1 METAIR
7 EASRASRWAA
17 ARSTA
22 GSLRFGSAG
31 SRTGVRESGD
41 VIGESLPPLGCGPD
55 DLETPALCLDLDVME
70 ENIRRIAL
78 ACSEAG
84 VAWRPHVKGHR
95 SGAIG
100 SKELTAGA
108 IGLTCAKLGEAELM
122 AAAGIRDLLVANVV
136 VGIRKLDRLV
146 ALRRHADPI
155 VTIDHIDQLLPLA
168 AAFEDAGSTVR
179 IVIEVDVG
187 LGRAG
192 VLPGDAALLLARR
205 AASLPG
211 VRLVGLMGY
220 EGHLLTVPD
229 PAEKRRLVHEALD
242 GLAAT
247 RELLEADG
255 IPAPIVSCSGSG
267 SFQVALSHPA
277 VTEVQAGGAI
287 LMDVF
292 YREHCGVT
300 GLDEALTLITTVV
313 GRPAPDRAI
322 VDAGRKALN
331 AEVAMPQ
338 VRGRSGVMV
347 ERLSAE
353 HGQLRI
359 AAGAAPVEVG
369 DRLEIV
375 PGYADLTVVLHD
387 CFHGFRRGHLTEII
401 PIAGSRAST

>member
-1 METAIR
+1 M
-7 EASRASRWAA
+7 
-17 ARSTA
+17 
-22 GSLRFGSAG
+22 
-31 SRTGVRESGD
+31 
-41 VIGESLPPLGCGPD
+41 IGGSLPPLGCGPD

-100 SKELTAGA
+100 SKELAAGA

-155 VTIDHIDQLLPLA
+155 VTVDHIDQLL
-168 AAFEDAGSTVR
+168 
-179 IVIEVDVG
+179 
-187 LGRAG
+187 
-192 VLPGDAALLLARR
+192 
-205 AASLPG
+205 
-211 VRLVGLMGY
+211 
-220 EGHLLTVPD
+220 
-229 PAEKRRLVHEALD
+229 
-242 GLAAT
+242 
-247 RELLEADG
+247 
-255 IPAPIVSCSGSG
+255 IVSCSGSG
-267 SFQVALSHPA
+267 SFQVALSHPV

-338 VRGRSGVMV
+338 VRGRPGVLV

-387 CFHGFRRGHLTEII
+387 CFHGFRRGRLTEII